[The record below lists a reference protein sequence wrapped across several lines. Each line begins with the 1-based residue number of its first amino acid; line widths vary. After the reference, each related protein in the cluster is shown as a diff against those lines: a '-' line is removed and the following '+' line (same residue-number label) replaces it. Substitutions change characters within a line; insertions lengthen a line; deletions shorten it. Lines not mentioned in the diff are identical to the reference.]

1 MIEDLNNIFGICPRC
16 EEVFRANEA
25 GVRSRKRPGDF
36 LDKLRGQERI
46 NRKFSQD
53 FKKEKEQIRIKGVK
67 EGRAQ
72 AEQIANDIDDVFYP
86 LGLTA
91 DDAKLIMNPV
101 DFLVF
106 DGMHKDKVGENLERI
121 VVVDYSNN
129 SSSTSSQVKKAIEE
143 GRYDFVTLRIDYDGS
158 IKEC

>member
-1 MIEDLNNIFGICPRC
+1 MIEDPNNIFGICPRC

-25 GVRSRKRPGDF
+25 GVRTHKRPGDF

-53 FKKEKEQIRIKGVK
+53 FKREREQIRIQGVN

-72 AEQIANDIDDVFYP
+72 AERIANDIDDVFYP
-86 LGLTA
+86 LGFTA

-106 DGMHKDKVGENLERI
+106 DGMHKDKIGENLERI
-121 VVVDYSNN
+121 VVVDHANN
-129 SSSTSSQVKKAIEE
+129 SSISSPQVKKAIEE
-143 GRYDFVTLRIDYDGS
+143 GRYEFTTLRIDYDGN
-158 IKEC
+158 IKES